1 MKKTIIKTCI
11 LVLCFVA
18 AMFGWSMLLNQGNQ
32 SLTMAMAQPSLPTL
46 SFQKDEILYNE
57 LHGYLTDMDITYQK
71 ETITELG
78 ENRELSFVIE
88 NLTEDIRGISMEV
101 RSTDK
106 SRLVENTDI
115 TEFVQENGTILVE
128 TTVKDLIEQDKEYA
142 LVINITD
149 SMDRKIRYYTRIIWP
164 SESKYAKEKLAFVYD
179 FHEKTFDKERAK
191 ELTKYLESSS
201 KGDNS
206 TFHKVNIYSRYSQ
219 VTWGDLD
226 ITEVTRPMIYLKS
239 LEKETASFHL
249 TTMVSTTE
257 GREKDYYLVEEF
269 YRIRYTT
276 DRVYLLE
283 FERTMT
289 QIPDLDASMF
299 GNDKIMLGIDGEDVP
314 MLESE
319 DGNIVVFEVA
329 NKLCSYN
336 VSQGTLAVLFSFYDE
351 KNMDE
356 RATYA
361 AHGIKALGVDEG
373 GNAQFAVYGYM
384 NRGRHEGEVGVQL
397 YHYDSA
403 HNTIEESIYIPYDKS
418 YELLKSDLS
427 KLMYLDRDGNL
438 YMYLDHTIYEIKVA
452 EKACRILAT
461 VYEDDAIEIS
471 DEHDIIVW
479 HYENSLHLLNLR
491 TDEEITLGAMV
502 DEEIRPLGFM
512 GEDVIYGIAK
522 KEDIS
527 YDDVGH
533 GMFPM
538 YKVCISN
545 TTGGLLKEYRQENYF
560 VVGCTIDENQ
570 ITLERVYRNDKG
582 AYVETTNEH
591 IMNNLKAD
599 ETKNKIVPVTI
610 DKYAKIVQI
619 QVKEDI
625 DAKSVRFLTPGEVV
639 FEGARSTKLIEAAEQ
654 ECYYVYNKTGVVGSY
669 LHPGDAISVAYKEA
683 GNVMNNDGEVVWIR
697 GNRVVKNQIMAIT
710 EAKVTAEKNTL
721 AVCLDTIL
729 KFNGVPRNTEEYL
742 AEGYHAIQI
751 LAENLPNVD
760 VVDLTGC
767 PLDAVLYFVNR
778 DIPVLATLNNGEA
791 ILITGFNQYQVVI
804 MEPKTGRLYKKGMN
818 DTAEW
823 LSENGNHFI
832 SYFEP

>member
-276 DRVYLLE
+276 DRVSWYVQTLTNTRGPLYIG
-283 FERTMT
+283 F
-289 QIPDLDASMF
+289 
-299 GNDKIMLGIDGEDVP
+299 DK
-314 MLESE
+314 
-319 DGNIVVFEVA
+319 
-329 NKLCSYN
+329 
-336 VSQGTLAVLFSFYDE
+336 TLPQD
-351 KNMDE
+351 
-356 RATYA
+356 
-361 AHGIKALGVDEG
+361 
-373 GNAQFAVYGYM
+373 
-384 NRGRHEGEVGVQL
+384 
-397 YHYDSA
+397 
-403 HNTIEESIYIPYDKS
+403 
-418 YELLKSDLS
+418 
-427 KLMYLDRDGNL
+427 
-438 YMYLDHTIYEIKVA
+438 
-452 EKACRILAT
+452 
-461 VYEDDAIEIS
+461 
-471 DEHDIIVW
+471 
-479 HYENSLHLLNLR
+479 NSL
-491 TDEEITLGAMV
+491 
-502 DEEIRPLGFM
+502 
-512 GEDVIYGIAK
+512 
-522 KEDIS
+522 
-527 YDDVGH
+527 
-533 GMFPM
+533 
-538 YKVCISN
+538 
-545 TTGGLLKEYRQENYF
+545 
-560 VVGCTIDENQ
+560 
-570 ITLERVYRNDKG
+570 
-582 AYVETTNEH
+582 
-591 IMNNLKAD
+591 
-599 ETKNKIVPVTI
+599 
-610 DKYAKIVQI
+610 
-619 QVKEDI
+619 
-625 DAKSVRFLTPGEVV
+625 FL
-639 FEGARSTKLIEAAEQ
+639 F
-654 ECYYVYNKTGVVGSY
+654 
-669 LHPGDAISVAYKEA
+669 
-683 GNVMNNDGEVVWIR
+683 
-697 GNRVVKNQIMAIT
+697 
-710 EAKVTAEKNTL
+710 
-721 AVCLDTIL
+721 
-729 KFNGVPRNTEEYL
+729 
-742 AEGYHAIQI
+742 
-751 LAENLPNVD
+751 LP
-760 VVDLTGC
+760 
-767 PLDAVLYFVNR
+767 
-778 DIPVLATLNNGEA
+778 
-791 ILITGFNQYQVVI
+791 
-804 MEPKTGRLYKKGMN
+804 
-818 DTAEW
+818 
-823 LSENGNHFI
+823 
-832 SYFEP
+832 

>member
-1 MKKTIIKTCI
+1 MKKTIIKTSI

-18 AMFGWSMLLNQGNQ
+18 AMFGWSMLLNHGNQ
-32 SLTMAMAQPSLPTL
+32 SLTMAMAQPSLPTI
-46 SFQKDEILYNE
+46 SFLKGQVSYNT

-71 ETITELG
+71 ETVTELG
-78 ENRELSFVIE
+78 ENRELSFVIDDVE
-88 NLTEDIRGISMEV
+88 EDVREVRLEV

-106 SRLVENTDI
+106 SRLVENTVVP
-115 TEFVQENGTILVE
+115 EFEKKEDQILIE
-128 TTVKDLIEQDKEYA
+128 TAVKDLIEQDKEYV
-142 LVINITD
+142 LIVNVTD
-149 SMDRKIRYYTRIIWP
+149 SLDRKIRYYTRIIWP
-164 SESKYAKEKLAFVYD
+164 SESKYAQEKLTFVYD
-179 FHEKTFDKERAK
+179 FHEKTFDKEKAK

-219 VTWGDLD
+219 VTWGDLGVR
-226 ITEVTRPMIYLKS
+226 EVTEPVIYLKS

-249 TTMVSTTE
+249 TTMVTTFE
-257 GREKDYYLVEEF
+257 GRDKDYYLVEEF
-269 YRIRYTT
+269 YRIRYTPE
-276 DRVYLLE
+276 RVYLLE
-283 FERTMT
+283 FERIMT
-289 QIPDLDASMF
+289 QVPDLDASMF
-299 GNDKIMLGIDGEDVP
+299 GNDKIFLGIDGQDVP
-314 MLESE
+314 MIESE

-336 VSQGTLAVLFSFYDE
+336 VSEGTLAVLFSFYDE
-351 KNMDE
+351 ETMDA
-356 RATYA
+356 RTTYA

-403 HNTIEESIYIPYDKS
+403 HNTIEESVYIPYNKS
-418 YELLKSDLS
+418 YEILQSDLA
-427 KLMYLDRDGNL
+427 KLLYLDRDGNL
-438 YMYLDHTIYEIKVA
+438 YLYLDHTIYEIKVA
-452 EKACRILAT
+452 EKTCRILAT

-491 TDEEITLGAMV
+491 TDEEITLSAMP
-502 DEEIRPLGFM
+502 DEEIKPLGFM
-512 GEDVIYGIAK
+512 GEDVIYGVAK

-533 GMFPM
+533 SLFPM

-545 TTGGLLKEYRQENYF
+545 TTGRLLKEYSQENYF
-560 VVGCTIDENQ
+560 VVGCTIEENQ

-582 AYVETTNEH
+582 AYTEATNEH

-599 ETKNKIVPVTI
+599 EMKNKIVPVTI
-610 DKYAKIVQI
+610 DKYEKVIQI
-619 QVKEDI
+619 QVKENI

-639 FEGARSTKLIEAAEQ
+639 FEGARSTTLINAVEQ
-654 ECYYVYNKTGVVGSY
+654 ECYYVYNKNGMVGSY
-669 LHPGDAISVAYKEA
+669 LHPGEAITVAYKEA
-683 GNVMNNDGEVVWIR
+683 GNVMNQKGEIVWIR

-710 EAKVTAEKNTL
+710 EAKVTDEKNSL

-742 AEGYHAIQI
+742 AEGYHATQI

-767 PLDAVLYFVNR
+767 PLDAVLYFINR

-832 SYFEP
+832 SYFES